1 MKKVVLTLTA
11 SLACLAAF
19 AQGKISFQTDS
30 LHLAYYTT
38 GPNAG
43 QAISSANL
51 PSGGLMA
58 DLYMGSSS
66 TSLFLYSSTTFSAT
80 PGKWNTA
87 SVQANAN
94 AGGSPALA
102 PGSVV
107 FVVAQIRGGGDTA
120 SQSLSSVLLQTPD
133 VYAQALGYSFY
144 SWSQEF
150 QFTLGA
156 SISYPF
162 MYTAPGWAPGTFDLS
177 SSAGAGAKGV
187 MGVTAVPEPTSMALA
202 GLGMAAMLIFRRRK

>member
-43 QAISSANL
+43 QAITAGN
-51 PSGGLMA
+51 GGTNLMA
-58 DLYMGSSS
+58 DLYMGTSS
-66 TSLFLYSSTTFSAT
+66 TSLFLYSSTTFGAT

-87 SVQANAN
+87 SVQANSN
-94 AGGSPALA
+94 AGGA
-102 PGSVV
+102 PSIIGGTTV
-107 FVVAQIRGGGDTA
+107 FVVAQIRGAGDTA
-120 SQSLSSVLLQTPD
+120 ASQLNSVLLQTPD
-133 VYAQALGYSFY
+133 AYAASLGYHAY

-150 QFTLGA
+150 QFTLGS
-156 SISYPF
+156 SINYPF
-162 MYTAPGWAPGTFDLS
+162 MYTAPGWAQGTFDLS
-177 SSAGAGAKGV
+177 GSAGAGAKGA
-187 MGVTAVPEPTSMALA
+187 MATTIVPEPTSMVMA
-202 GLGMAAMLIFRRRK
+202 GLGMAAMMIFRRRK